1 MKVKVTKK
9 MLREFLELMADFGE
23 YVFGDEKQIK
33 NQLEVCLNSQ
43 GYWSG
48 CSIRVYYNNKR
59 FSVESRF

>member
-9 MLREFLELMADFGE
+9 MLKEFLDLMNDFGE

-33 NQLEVCLNSQ
+33 KQLEVCLNSQ

-48 CSIRVYYNNKR
+48 CSVRVYMEQEKQKYI
-59 FSVESRF
+59 